1 MPFKQLKALGRLF
14 ILFLM
19 LSVSLGGV
27 CVKMIHRKVVDEG
40 VLIVSFA
47 SLKVVWVKGKWT
59 NKYTDNHCR

>member
-27 CVKMIHRKVVDEG
+27 CENDTQESG
-40 VLIVSFA
+40 
-47 SLKVVWVKGKWT
+47 
-59 NKYTDNHCR
+59 